1 MFKVYGKTNCP
12 SCTSAKQLLE
22 TKGCEYE
29 YLLFGKDYDLSK
41 FVHINKNHKTMPM
54 ITILVKY
61 DGVEMEEYIGGL
73 VELKEVLATK
83 YSKQLSKQIIL
94 KESELGC
101 SLFIYLNIMLTREC
115 YVKYS
120 SH

>member
-22 TKGCEYE
+22 AKGCEYK

-54 ITILVKY
+54 ITVVK
-61 DGVEMEEYIGGL
+61 DGVEKYIGGL
-73 VELKEVLATK
+73 VELKEVLATT
-83 YSKQLSKQIIL
+83 YSK
-94 KESELGC
+94 
-101 SLFIYLNIMLTREC
+101 
-115 YVKYS
+115 
-120 SH
+120 